1 MAKNDQRAPIIISF
15 NLGLIIFGLIF
26 LITTVEEWGRG
37 EILSL
42 SGLVLLLVTMVIF
55 AISKYRSAMKSDG
68 L

>member
-1 MAKNDQRAPIIISF
+1 MAIENKRALIIISF
-15 NLGLIIFGLIF
+15 NLGLILFGLIF